1 MGRHSQRFASIT
13 AVFAIL
19 TISAVLGG
27 AAQVRVDVRLVN
39 VVATVTDD
47 RGRYVGNLSAEDFV
61 VEEDGV
67 PQKLSHFSQ
76 DQNIP
81 VSVGILL
88 DTSGSMDK
96 KIRIAVDAVDRF
108 IRQIHEDDEIFLMTF
123 SSKPLLRQDFTGN
136 RDKLSQAL
144 RKLWVTGG
152 TALYDALED
161 GLERLHSGTH
171 DKRAI
176 LLITDGQDTS
186 SLAKL
191 DDVLRAV
198 RVSGSLVYPIG
209 ISPLTYAR
217 GSDHVPFSWPL
228 PSILSGKRPVS
239 SKRDEVD
246 MNVLH
251 ALAENSGGRAFL
263 LSESYIRRGTEID
276 KVLNA
281 VAEEL
286 RSQYTLGYY
295 PAHSDDRRYHSI
307 RVRSKTG
314 DSVRTRRGYVAGNM
328 GSEP

>member
-1 MGRHSQRFASIT
+1 MGRRFQVFSLAVMLLVIT
-13 AVFAIL
+13 VAGL
-19 TISAVLGG
+19 T
-27 AAQVRVDVRLVN
+27 QVRVDVRLVN

-67 PQKLSHFSQ
+67 PPKLSHFSQ

-96 KIRIAVDAVDRF
+96 KIRTAVDAVDRF

-123 SSKPLLRQDFTGN
+123 SSKPLLRQDFTSN

-161 GLERLHSGTH
+161 GLDKLHSGTH

-198 RVSGSLVYPIG
+198 RKSGSLIYPIG

-239 SKRDEVD
+239 TSRRDEVD

-251 ALAENSGGRAFL
+251 ALADNSGGRAFL
-263 LSESYIRRGTEID
+263 LSESYIRRGAEID

-295 PAHSDDRRYHSI
+295 PEHPDDGRYHSI

-314 DSVRTRRGYVAGNM
+314 DSVRTRRGYVAG
-328 GSEP
+328 SSS